1 MRRFLLPIVLVAA
14 LVAASILAA
23 KANSASDP
31 GHAEASQTESA
42 SVTTPLLSV
51 RRAPEWLRRPTA
63 DTMLGREI
71 QTVLTNPAMPTTR
84 CISVDRD
91 GVQVA
96 RNGTGRLLAPGPLQR
111 LITAAAATE
120 ALAPDSVYR
129 TEAVVR
135 SDVKVTDAGV
145 LDGNIWLVGGG
156 DPVLATADYVD
167 RFRPKRPFTDL
178 AALADTVAGQLA
190 GEGVT
195 SISGGVMGDESKYTP
210 AERGYVGEET
220 PAGVVWT
227 REDNAGN
234 QVGPLS
240 ALLVNNGFTAW
251 PDTVD
256 PAKNTRSA
264 DPATDAAALFAQLL
278 TDRGIEI
285 AGRAGNSVA
294 PQGADR
300 RALGGIESP
309 PFIDILGLAM
319 SPGGATTAEMILKE
333 IGVRSGVTA
342 LRVNAILFGE
352 TILLDRAGLPVAGT
366 AIADG
371 SGLSALNQTT
381 CGLLVSILESH
392 SESSPLLD
400 MIPDV
405 AAGPL
410 ADCVSETRGDLR
422 LLATAEVDTT
432 GVAGRYIAPNG
443 DRISFA
449 MIVNDPGLGATLGQ
463 CNDLQVAM
471 VEAVAGHPYGPSL
484 DDLAPLPAGTG

>member
-1 MRRFLLPIVLVAA
+1 MRRFFVPIILVAA
-14 LVAASILAA
+14 LVAASILAM
-23 KANSASDP
+23 KADNASDP
-31 GHAEASQTESA
+31 GHAAPSQSGA
-42 SVTTPLLSV
+42 VAITTPLLSV

-63 DTMLGREI
+63 DRMLGRQI
-71 QTVLTNPAMPTTR
+71 QNVLTNSAMPASR

-91 GVQVA
+91 GVEVA
-96 RNGTGRLLAPGPLQR
+96 RNSAGALFTPGSLQR

-135 SDVKVTDAGV
+135 ADVEVTDAGV

-167 RFRPKRPFTDL
+167 RFSPKHPFTDL
-178 AALADTVAGQLA
+178 ATLADTVAGQLA
-190 GEGVT
+190 DDGVT

-210 AERGYVGEET
+210 AERSYVGEET

-227 REDNAGN
+227 RKDNAGN
-234 QVGPLS
+234 RVGPLS

-256 PAKNTRSA
+256 PAKNTRSTN
-264 DPATDAAALFAQLL
+264 PAIEAAALFARLL
-278 TDRGIEI
+278 TERGIKI
-285 AGRAGNSVA
+285 GGRAGDSVA

-309 PFIDILGLAM
+309 PFIDILGLSL

-352 TILLDRAGLPVAGT
+352 TILLERAGLPVAGT

-381 CGLLVSILESH
+381 CDLLVATLESR
-392 SESSPLLD
+392 SESSPLLGV
-400 MIPDV
+400 IPDAGV
-405 AAGPL
+405 GPL
-410 ADCVSETRGDLR
+410 AGCISDSKGDLR
-422 LLATAEVDTT
+422 LLATAQADTT

-443 DRISFA
+443 DQVSFA
-449 MIVNDPGLGATLGQ
+449 MIANGPELGATLGQ
-463 CNDLQVAM
+463 CNDLQIAM
-471 VEAVAGHPYGPSL
+471 VNAVAGHPYGPSL
-484 DDLAPLPAGTG
+484 DDLAPPPAGSG